1 MYQYNFQF
9 GTYIIRILR
18 HYDIQIYYQPNIH
31 VNLTK
36 LSRDC
41 HVKITKHVGSC
52 RNSSFEQNI
61 FSPFFLSLN
70 GFTLLRI
77 TTANVA
83 RIVVEKEQL
92 NSCIGNFCLF
102 SWFFFMTENAINR
115 LTTVKA
121 IVSSKYFN
129 FPIKHF
135 KQKVTVKYF
144 HGCEGFSIYMFL
156 FLNALICVRVP
167 FNYLIIILQ
176 NN

>member
-1 MYQYNFQF
+1 MQGRVATVHLNK
-9 GTYIIRILR
+9 
-18 HYDIQIYYQPNIH
+18 IYFLHFFYPLMALHFCELQLPMLPEQLQKKNNLIH
-31 VNLTK
+31 V
-36 LSRDC
+36 SA
-41 HVKITKHVGSC
+41 
-52 RNSSFEQNI
+52 I
-61 FSPFFLSLN
+61 FVYFL
-70 GFTLLRI
+70 G
-77 TTANVA
+77 
-83 RIVVEKEQL
+83 
-92 NSCIGNFCLF
+92 
-102 SWFFFMTENAINR
+102 FFFMTENAINR

-176 NN
+176 NNQLLFLY